1 MGPAPLEDDAMY
13 KRPRPPGQRKDSEA
27 TRRQFLSTVVVGALS
42 TACGDHGMPGMPG
55 MPGTGPTPP
64 GRDPRPRGSGGNS
77 GSGSPGSGGSVA
89 QGQGGSGSGSSGQGG
104 ASPAQDARAAADIAS
119 APTGGGRRLASD
131 QVILGATGIKV
142 SRLAMGSGTHGSG
155 GTSEQTRLGIP
166 GFSRL
171 LLQSYHEQGLNFWET
186 ADGYGAHPH
195 LKEAIR
201 QVGRDK
207 VVIMTKSK
215 ARTAAQMQAD
225 LDRFRTELGI
235 EQIDIVLLHA
245 VTDSRWTTNLA
256 GAMEALS
263 AAKQKG
269 IVRAHGISCHSLGA
283 LRLAAATPWVDV
295 DLARIN
301 PARIEMDADPATVIE
316 VLRSMKAAGKGV
328 IGMKILGVGGLARTM
343 DTAINHAM
351 ALDVIDGFTI
361 GFTSY
366 AQLTQVTGKIAAAP
380 APV

>member
-1 MGPAPLEDDAMY
+1 MSKRDA
-13 KRPRPPGQRKDSEA
+13 EA
-27 TRRQFLSTVVVGALS
+27 TRRQFLSTVVAGALT

-55 MPGTGPTPP
+55 PGGPSPTGEN
-64 GRDPRPRGSGGNS
+64 PRPRGSGGSS
-77 GSGSPGSGGSVA
+77 GAPGSGGSGPVA
-89 QGQGGSGSGSSGQGG
+89 QGRGGNEGSAGNGAGGSTGNG
-104 ASPAQDARAAADIAS
+104 PPDAQAAVDRAAAP
-119 APTGGGRRLASD
+119 APGGKRLASD
-131 QVILGATGIKV
+131 QVVLGATGIRV

-155 GTSEQTRLGIP
+155 GTSEQTRLGVQ
-166 GFSRL
+166 GFARL
-171 LLQSYHEQGLNFWET
+171 LVQSYHEQGLNFWET

-207 VVIMTKSK
+207 VVVMTKSK
-215 ARTAAQMQAD
+215 ARTAAAMQAD

-245 VTDSRWTTNLA
+245 VTDGNWTTNLA
-256 GAMEALS
+256 GAMEGLA

-269 IVRAHGISCHSLGA
+269 IVRAHGISCHSLSA
-283 LRLAAATPWVDV
+283 LRLAARTPWVDV

-301 PARIEMDADPATVIE
+301 PARIEMDSDPATVIE
-316 VLRSMKAAGKGV
+316 VLRSMKASGKGV
-328 IGMKILGVGGLARTM
+328 IGMKILGVGGLANRM
-343 DTAINHAM
+343 DVAINHAM

-380 APV
+380 MPT